1 MTTTPQ
7 PAAADPAYLIST
19 QGGTAVAAGSAF
31 AARGRGTK
39 YAYVIDH
46 AGEWPF
52 VSPYRYGSA
61 ESALRAAEHDVADL
75 VAFRAG
81 A

>member
-19 QGGTAVAAGSAF
+19 QGGT

-52 VSPYRYGSA
+52 VSPYRYDSA